1 MENTN
6 IPTMLSLPE
15 KWVVTKGNTKPL
27 DNGAYVVT
35 IIDGLDHRKVELAM
49 YLNGTWVLNNADRHT
64 NCRVIAYMK
73 DIQSTFVPFEGTIQE
88 FSKGDII
95 VWHNDADKNKTV
107 MCWMLIGSFDYPSDR
122 AARAVVGKEYFS
134 QDVQTT
140 YGNWV
145 PNNFGKDVR
154 LATETEINIVTEEM
168 LNYYKTQFVARY
180 ANVGKEIMRIDLEE
194 IRLDLYNK
202 LLNMWDENE

>member
-1 MENTN
+1 MENIN
-6 IPTMLSLPE
+6 IPTKLSLPD
-15 KWVVTKGNTKPL
+15 KWVRTKGDTKPL

-35 IIDGLDHRKVELAM
+35 IIDELDTRKVELAM
-49 YLNGTWVLNNADRHT
+49 YFNGTWVLNNADQHKD
-64 NCRVIAYMK
+64 CRVIAYMK
-73 DIQSTFVPFEGTIQE
+73 DIQSTFFPFEGTIQE

-95 VWHNDADKNKTV
+95 VWHNNADKNKTV

-140 YGNWV
+140 YDNWT
-145 PNNFGKDVR
+145 PNNFGDDVR
-154 LATETEINIVTEEM
+154 LATETEINIITEEM
-168 LNYYKTQFVARY
+168 LHYYKTQFITKFG
-180 ANVGKEIMRIDLEE
+180 NVGKEIMKIDLEE
-194 IRLDLYNK
+194 IKPDIYHK